1 MLSAFISSLRT
12 VDLRRKILFT
22 LGIVVLYRLGA
33 SIPSPGVNYPNVQK
47 CIEQVNGGDAAQIY
61 SLINL
66 FSGGALLQLTVFAV
80 GVMPYITASIIVQ
93 LLTVVIPR
101 FEELRKEGQSGQAK
115 MTQYT
120 RYLAIAL
127 AILQA
132 TSIVALAANGGL
144 LQGCT
149 LDIISDQS
157 IFTLVVIVLV
167 MTAGAA
173 LVMWMGE
180 LVTERG
186 IGNGMSL
193 LIFVGIAARIPAEGK
208 TILDSRGG
216 MIFAAVCVGSADHH
230 RRRGVRRAGPAPHP
244 GAVRQAHGGP
254 PHVRRHLDVSAAEG
268 QPGRRHPGHLRVV
281 ADLHPAPD
289 HPAGPQRQ
297 RRHRATAGGTSS
309 SAPTCRTRPTRSTSR
324 IYFGLI
330 IFFTYFYVSI
340 TFNPDERA
348 DEMKKFGGFIP
359 GIRPGKP
366 TADYLRFVLSRITLP
381 GSIYLGVIAVLPN
394 LFLQIGNSG
403 TVAEPAVRRYRGSDH
418 DRRRLGYGQTDREPA
433 HAAQLRRVPQVRV
446 VLLGPP
452 GAGKGTQAKKLA
464 EKLGDPADLHR
475 RPVPAATSTTA
486 PTLGLEAK
494 RYLDAGDLV
503 PSELTNKLV
512 DDRLDESDAADGFI
526 LDGYP
531 RSLEQAKALRRHAGT
546 PGHRSSTRCWSSGCP
561 RRSCS
566 AAQGARPRR
575 RHRRRHPQPDEDLP
589 RRDRAAAGLLQRR
602 AQDRRRRR
610 HAWTRCSPARC
621 RRWASNR

>member
-33 SIPSPGVNYPNVQK
+33 TVPSPGVNYPNVQK
-47 CIEQVNGGDAAQIY
+47 CIAQISGGDSAQIY

-66 FSGGALLQLTVFAV
+66 FSGGALLKLTVFAV

-144 LQGCT
+144 LQGCS
-149 LDIISDQS
+149 LDIIANQS
-157 IFTLVVIVLV
+157 IFSLIVIVLV

-180 LVTERG
+180 LITERG
-186 IGNGMSL
+186 IGNGMSM
-193 LIFVGIAARIPAEGK
+193 LIFAGIAARIPGEGK
-208 TILDSRGG
+208 SILDSRGG
-216 MIFAAVCVGSADHH
+216 VVFATVVVAALIIVVGVVFVEQGQRRIPVQYAKRMVGRRMYGGSSTYLPLKVNQAGVIPVIFASSLIYIPHLITQLVRSGSGGVGNSWWDKFV
-230 RRRGVRRAGPAPHP
+230 GNYLSNPASPVYI
-244 GAVRQAHGGP
+244 G
-254 PHVRRHLDVSAAEG
+254 
-268 QPGRRHPGHLRVV
+268 
-281 ADLHPAPD
+281 
-289 HPAGPQRQ
+289 
-297 RRHRATAGGTSS
+297 
-309 SAPTCRTRPTRSTSR
+309 

-366 TADYLRFVLSRITLP
+366 TADYLRYVLSRITLP

-394 LFLQIGNSG
+394 LFLKIGSTG
-403 TVAEPAVRRYRGSDH
+403 TVQNLPFGGTAVLIMIGVGLDTVKQIES
-418 DRRRLGYGQTDREPA
+418 
-433 HAAQLRRVPQVRV
+433 QLMQRNY
-446 VLLGPP
+446 
-452 GAGKGTQAKKLA
+452 
-464 EKLGDPADLHR
+464 E
-475 RPVPAATSTTA
+475 
-486 PTLGLEAK
+486 
-494 RYLDAGDLV
+494 
-503 PSELTNKLV
+503 
-512 DDRLDESDAADGFI
+512 GF
-526 LDGYP
+526 L
-531 RSLEQAKALRRHAGT
+531 K
-546 PGHRSSTRCWSSGCP
+546 
-561 RRSCS
+561 
-566 AAQGARPRR
+566 
-575 RHRRRHPQPDEDLP
+575 
-589 RRDRAAAGLLQRR
+589 
-602 AQDRRRRR
+602 
-610 HAWTRCSPARC
+610 
-621 RRWASNR
+621 

>member
-12 VDLRRKILFT
+12 ADLRRKILVT

-33 SIPSPGVNYPNVQK
+33 TVPSPGVNYPNVQK
-47 CIEQVNGGDAAQIY
+47 CLAQISGGDSAQIY

-127 AILQA
+127 AVLQA

-144 LQGCT
+144 LQGCS
-149 LDIISDQS
+149 LDIIANQS
-157 IFTLVVIVLV
+157 IFTLIVIVLV

-193 LIFVGIAARIPAEGK
+193 LIFAGIAARIPGEGK
-208 TILDSRGG
+208 SILDSRGG
-216 MIFAAVCVGSADHH
+216 VVLATVCVAALIIVVGVVFVEQGQ
-230 RRRGVRRAGPAPHP
+230 RRIPVQYAKRMV
-244 GAVRQAHGGP
+244 
-254 PHVRRHLDVSAAEG
+254 
-268 QPGRRHPGHLRVV
+268 GRRMY
-281 ADLHPAPD
+281 
-289 HPAGPQRQ
+289 
-297 RRHRATAGGTSS
+297 GGTSTYLPLKVNQAGVIPVIFAS
-309 SAPTCRTRPTRSTSR
+309 SLIYIPHLITQLIRSGSGGPGNSWWDKFVSNYLSNPGSPVYIA

-366 TADYLRFVLSRITLP
+366 TADYLRYVLSRITLP

-394 LFLQIGNSG
+394 LFLQIGNIG
-403 TVAEPAVRRYRGSDH
+403 TGAEPAVRWYRGADR
-418 DRRRLGYGQTDREPA
+418 DRRRAGYGEADRESA
-433 HAAQLRRVPQVRV
+433 HATQLRRVPQVRV

-452 GAGKGTQAKKLA
+452 GAGKGTQAVKLA
-464 EKLGDPADLHR
+464 EKLELPHLSTGDLFR
-475 RPVPAATSTTA
+475 ENIGNGTE
-486 PTLGLEAK
+486 LGLKAK
-494 RYLDAGDLV
+494 TL
-503 PSELTNKLV
+503 
-512 DDRLDESDAADGFI
+512 
-526 LDGYP
+526 
-531 RSLEQAKALRRHAGT
+531 
-546 PGHRSSTRCWSSGCP
+546 
-561 RRSCS
+561 
-566 AAQGARPRR
+566 PRR
-575 RHRRRHPQPDEDLP
+575 RRSGAVRTDQRARRRPAEQP
-589 RRDRAAAGLLQRR
+589 G
-602 AQDRRRRR
+602 
-610 HAWTRCSPARC
+610 H
-621 RRWASNR
+621 